1 MCVQKTS
8 HDFAGPAAA
17 PALQALTPDDLS
29 KFYFMTSRMID
40 IKARGQSLF
49 GTCSQKFFLE
59 LSTKD
64 ELTLI
69 GHR

>member
-49 GTCSQKFFLE
+49 WNLLAKVFPGIIDK
-59 LSTKD
+59 
-64 ELTLI
+64 
-69 GHR
+69 G